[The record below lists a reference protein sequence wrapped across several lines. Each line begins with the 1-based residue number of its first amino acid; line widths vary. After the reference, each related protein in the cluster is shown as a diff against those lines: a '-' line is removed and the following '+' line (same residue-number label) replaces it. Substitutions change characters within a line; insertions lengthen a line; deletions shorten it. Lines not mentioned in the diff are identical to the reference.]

1 MGRPGFVAARAY
13 TRGMKGPP
21 ITIQCDCGTAKLV
34 RYGETWTC
42 PECGRRWNTQQIPA
56 AEYERLLRR
65 MRRYKLE
72 LVGLTLA
79 VLAVFVPLIVF
90 VDGAIIFL
98 AAIAAFALVF
108 VYLPFWRR
116 RIRRAAQEAPRWE
129 LEPE

>member
-1 MGRPGFVAARAY
+1 MPRVHTLDGV
-13 TRGMKGPP
+13 KGPP
-21 ITIQCDCGTAKLV
+21 ITIQCDCGGAKLV

-42 PECGRRWNTQQIPA
+42 PSCGRRWNTRQIPA
-56 AEYERLLRR
+56 SEYEGLLRR

-72 LVGLTLA
+72 LVGLTLT

-90 VDGAIIFL
+90 VDQSILFL

-108 VYLPFWRR
+108 GYLPFWRR
-116 RIRRAAQEAPRWE
+116 RIRRAAQDTPRWQ

>member
-1 MGRPGFVAARAY
+1 MLY
-13 TRGMKGPP
+13 THTLDGVKGPP
-21 ITIQCDCGTAKLV
+21 ITIQCDCGAAQLV

-42 PECGRRWNTQQIPA
+42 PTCGRRWNTQRIPA
-56 AEYERLLRR
+56 SEYEGLLRR

-72 LVGLTLA
+72 LVGLTLS

-90 VDGAIIFL
+90 VDGSLIFL
-98 AAIAAFALVF
+98 AAVAAFALVF

-116 RIRRAAQEAPRWE
+116 RIRRAAQEAPRWQ

>member
-1 MGRPGFVAARAY
+1 MGRAGFVAGRAY
-13 TRGMKGPP
+13 TPRVKGPP
-21 ITIQCDCGTAKLV
+21 ITIHCDCGTAKLV

-42 PECGRRWNTQQIPA
+42 PTCARRWNTQQIA
-56 AEYERLLRR
+56 ASEYEGLLRR

-90 VDGAIIFL
+90 VNGSIIFL

>member
-1 MGRPGFVAARAY
+1 
-13 TRGMKGPP
+13 MKGPP
-21 ITIQCDCGTAKLV
+21 ITVQCDCGAAQLV

-42 PECGRRWNTQQIPA
+42 PTCGRRWNTGQIPA
-56 AEYERLLRR
+56 AEYESLLRR
-65 MRRYKLE
+65 LRRYKLE

-79 VLAVFVPLIVF
+79 VLGVFVPLIVL
-90 VDGAIIFL
+90 VDGSLVFL

-116 RIRRAAQEAPRWE
+116 RIRRAAGEAPRWQ